1 MPLSLTQ
8 AALLMLL
15 LIVTVLP
22 VAVMLHP
29 LLDDLIIEIGQSRA
43 FHLFYLF
50 ELLPY
55 HLKLQLR
62 KILMEIL
69 RDALSRFIDN
79 RVPIRAIVV
88 LRI

>member
-1 MPLSLTQ
+1 
-8 AALLMLL
+8 MLF

-43 FHLFYLF
+43 FHLLYLF

-69 RDALSRFIDN
+69 RDTLSRFIDN
-79 RVPIRAIVV
+79 RVPIRSIVV